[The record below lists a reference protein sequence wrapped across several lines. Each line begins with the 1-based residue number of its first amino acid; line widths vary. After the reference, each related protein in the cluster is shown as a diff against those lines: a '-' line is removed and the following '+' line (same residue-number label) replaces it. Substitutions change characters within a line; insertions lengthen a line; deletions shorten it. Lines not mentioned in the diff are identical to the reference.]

1 MYSIDAY
8 TRCPYL
14 FTINVSIFNKSENDD
29 VKQFKP
35 VQVVTKENGPAQEE
49 GMIEF
54 TLPIAQFQK

>member
-1 MYSIDAY
+1 
-8 TRCPYL
+8 
-14 FTINVSIFNKSENDD
+14 VSIFNKSENDD